1 MADKKKAPARSAKS
15 TAAAGKKVGRKL
27 TAAKKPGRPE
37 AKLVAKKPVGKAHS
51 PIKGKKPVAKT
62 AGTAAGVK
70 PVAKPLQKPVAHKP
84 AVAAPV
90 RAVAAAMKPSG
101 QKITAPVPQQM
112 TPKAVAEKAAAARQL
127 MTAQK
132 KPVNQRHGFKASE
145 FVVYPAHGVGK
156 IVAIEEQEIAGM
168 ALELFVI
175 NFEKEKLT
183 LRVPTGKL
191 ASVGMRKLAEE
202 PVVKKAMEILK
213 GRARVKRTMWSR
225 RAQEY
230 VAKINSGDLVSIAE
244 VVRDLYRSEA
254 QPEQS
259 YSERQLYEDALD
271 RMAREI
277 AAVEKLD
284 ERGAVQRITE
294 VLSKSARGR
303 RLAAEAEGGDA
314 ETRAALAGRESQI
327 ESARWRWFRAFF
339 FVGRGYGSLTSA
351 CGGSGGRRRA
361 TGEPLAGDSDLA
373 RVLDVDVGSVAILD
387 PAAHLDALAFE
398 AAEDLLQLGIG
409 AQHPRLDAG
418 GEVPPPVAAEVD
430 ISPRLG
436 DRHLG
441 DRAGDD
447 LVRIPP
453 SQEIARRPR
462 GAHRVCGAAP
472 ETRGLVAGDTLVV
485 HELAHARVAAG
496 QAVGAGVAG
505 GEHFALHPNALAAV
519 LDKEMRKLAAV
530 SIACAP
536 RGGDRHR
543 ATLNERLQCGDGR
556 FLRRPR
562 IGARAEIR

>member
-1 MADKKKAPARSAKS
+1 MADKKKAPARPAKS

-62 AGTAAGVK
+62 AGTVAGVK
-70 PVAKPLQKPVAHKP
+70 PVAKPLQKPVAHKPAVPFQKTAAHKP

-101 QKITAPVPQQM
+101 QKITAPIPQQM

-175 NFEKEKLT
+175 SFEKEKLT

-314 ETRAALAGRESQI
+314 ETRAA
-327 ESARWRWFRAFF
+327 
-339 FVGRGYGSLTSA
+339 
-351 CGGSGGRRRA
+351 
-361 TGEPLAGDSDLA
+361 
-373 RVLDVDVGSVAILD
+373 
-387 PAAHLDALAFE
+387 
-398 AAEDLLQLGIG
+398 
-409 AQHPRLDAG
+409 
-418 GEVPPPVAAEVD
+418 
-430 ISPRLG
+430 
-436 DRHLG
+436 
-441 DRAGDD
+441 
-447 LVRIPP
+447 
-453 SQEIARRPR
+453 
-462 GAHRVCGAAP
+462 
-472 ETRGLVAGDTLVV
+472 
-485 HELAHARVAAG
+485 
-496 QAVGAGVAG
+496 
-505 GEHFALHPNALAAV
+505 
-519 LDKEMRKLAAV
+519 
-530 SIACAP
+530 
-536 RGGDRHR
+536 
-543 ATLNERLQCGDGR
+543 
-556 FLRRPR
+556 
-562 IGARAEIR
+562 